1 MIDVEIIKLLLN
13 LLLVFCL
20 FQRDAK
26 EVAVFQNFEMEG
38 RLRYLKKLGDERL
51 DFIDV
56 CALCMPT
63 LDFTSG

>member
-13 LLLVFCL
+13 LLIVFF

-51 DFIDV
+51 DFIDA